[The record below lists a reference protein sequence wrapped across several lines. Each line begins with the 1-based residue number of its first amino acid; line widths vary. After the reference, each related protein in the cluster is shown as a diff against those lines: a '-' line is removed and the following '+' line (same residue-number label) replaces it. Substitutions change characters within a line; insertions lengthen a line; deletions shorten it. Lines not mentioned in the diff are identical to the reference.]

1 MLYKGYVIDIFET
14 LADPTRRHI
23 VELLA
28 GDERSVGE
36 LCEVFEISQPAVSR
50 HLRVLREVGL
60 VRSRTDAQRRMY
72 SLRPEPLAEI
82 DRWLERYRSFWS
94 KRLDELESV
103 LLEDSVVPAKR
114 TEPQNESTTKGKRT

>member
-1 MLYKGYVIDIFET
+1 MDVFET
-14 LADPTRRHI
+14 LAEPTRRHI

-28 GDERSVGE
+28 DNERSVGE

-50 HLRVLREVGL
+50 HLRVLRESGL

-103 LLEDSVVPAKR
+103 LLEDRGASSKK
-114 TEPQNESTTKGKRT
+114 TEPQNESTKKGKRT